1 MADAIAGAGD
11 EPDPGTGLMDGS
23 LPPLTRTLIVF
34 FAMSAAFMNQID
46 TTIANVALPHMQG
59 ATSASREQISWVLTS
74 YIVAAAIFMPL
85 TGWLAG
91 RFGRKRLLLVS
102 VSGFTLTSGLCGMA
116 TGLDQLVAFR
126 LLQGV
131 FGSALLPMTQAILL
145 DVYPVR
151 HHGRAM
157 AVFGLAAI
165 LGPLFGPLLGGYLTD
180 TLSWRWVFYIN
191 LPIGVMTFLG
201 LSAVLPETRII
212 LSRRLDLVGFLSLA
226 IGLGAMQLMLD
237 RGEMLDWFDA
247 PEIGIEAT
255 IAAICLYLFAVQSAT
270 ARAPFISASLFADR
284 NFVISSLIGFF
295 LGGLVYSV
303 LSLLPPM
310 LNDLFGHS
318 TLQIGVAMA
327 PRGIATL
334 IAMPITG
341 RLTGR
346 VDSRILVFVGLLLC
360 ALSMAQ
366 MSGLSLTADDWL
378 VTSGGFIQGIGSS
391 LIFVPLATMAF
402 ATLPRH
408 LRNDGAALSTLVRN
422 MGSAIGISLVQAL
435 TIHNAAI
442 VHSRLVER
450 VRPDN
455 PALDIGAP
463 GFDFTIAP
471 FAARL
476 EQVIARQAM
485 MTSYIDTFWL
495 LLIVSLIISPLVL
508 MLRVSRNTK

>member
-1 MADAIAGAGD
+1 MPCANVTED
-11 EPDPGTGLMDGS
+11 S
-23 LPPLTRTLIVF
+23 VPPLKRTLIVF

-59 ATSASREQISWVLTS
+59 ATSASREQITWVLTS

-102 VSGFTLTSGLCGMA
+102 VTGFTFTSGLCGMA

-145 DVYPVR
+145 DVYPAKQ
-151 HHGRAM
+151 HGRAM

-165 LGPLFGPLLGGYLTD
+165 LGPLTGPLLGGFLTD
-180 TLSWRWVFYIN
+180 SLSWRWVFYIN
-191 LPIGVMTFLG
+191 LPIGIMTAFG
-201 LSAVLPETRII
+201 LSAVLPEQHHSQPTK
-212 LSRRLDLVGFLSLA
+212 LDLGGFLALA
-226 IGLGAMQLMLD
+226 IGLGALQLMLD
-237 RGEMLDWFDA
+237 RGELLDWFDSF
-247 PEIGIEAT
+247 EIRIEAAL
-255 IAAICLYLFAVQSAT
+255 AALCLYLFAVHSAT
-270 ARAPFISASLFADR
+270 SRAPFISGALFGDR
-284 NFVISSLIGFF
+284 NFVLSSVIGFF

-310 LNDLFGHS
+310 LNDLYGHS
-318 TLQIGVAMA
+318 TLQIGIAMA

-366 MSGLSLTADDWL
+366 MSGLSLAADDWL
-378 VTSGGFIQGIGSS
+378 VMSGGFVQGVGSS

-402 ATLPRH
+402 ATLPTP
-408 LRNDGAALSTLVRN
+408 LRNEGAALSTLIRN

-435 TIHNAAI
+435 TIRNATVA
-442 VHSRLVER
+442 HSRLVETL
-450 VRPDN
+450 RPDN
-455 PALDIGAP
+455 PL
-463 GFDFTIAP
+463 IAFAQP
-471 FAARL
+471 DLNLNLTETAARIEHEL
-476 EQVIARQAM
+476 TRQALM
-485 MTSYIDTFWL
+485 ISYVDTFWAL
-495 LLIVSLIISPLVL
+495 LVTSLIVSPLVL
-508 MLRVSRNTK
+508 MLRVDLPRNSGEFSLHER